1 MLFSFFIWCHQ
12 NSHLGNYWFFGF
24 SSFIRY
30 ILQLLNTFIH
40 TNFWFKSMFDAGKA
54 LMWVKNIADFLR
66 FWYLNIPCLRRNI
79 TYSSCDFLKRSNKF
93 THMTDCFYWFL
104 AAMFVPLKGTP
115 NIYKTLFFPNFL
127 RIKITLPRRDSWQGF
142 LYINLLSFPTF
153 WTFSIYGFHFCFWWC
168 DSQNK
173 EFIQCNYHYF
183 CFKWGPYFEILI
195 FCMHALLLQSKPM
208 YILRVLWHHWLITC
222 QSPCHVMCTCFPVM
236 SYTWVCPGQ
245 FPSDITG

>member
-54 LMWVKNIADFLR
+54 LMWVKNIADFWR

-79 TYSSCDFLKRSNKF
+79 AYSSCDFLKRSNKF
-93 THMTDCFYWFL
+93 THMKDCFYWFL

-115 NIYKTLFFPNFL
+115 TIYKHYFFQISCILNFAQTWFLARLFASSSSFISHIL
-127 RIKITLPRRDSWQGF
+127 DF
-142 LYINLLSFPTF
+142 LYIWFPFLFFDGVT
-153 WTFSIYGFHFCFWWC
+153 
-168 DSQNK
+168 
-173 EFIQCNYHYF
+173 
-183 CFKWGPYFEILI
+183 
-195 FCMHALLLQSKPM
+195 
-208 YILRVLWHHWLITC
+208 V
-222 QSPCHVMCTCFPVM
+222 
-236 SYTWVCPGQ
+236 
-245 FPSDITG
+245 